1 MSTKFTDINTIKP
14 YKYNGIYWNRTDGI
28 FNLYDSKGKKIPRTY
43 EDKSIN
49 CYKFSH
55 LIKLKSDNTRIKV
68 NTSPNEYLPIVTIS
82 TNTDTG
88 RDLTKDSFTI
98 LKFIEDNNDL
108 TDKCVDSDSPE
119 ENIVQLNRMI
129 LKLAKES
136 NKINTTVGTNMDK
149 YNKLLELIK
158 NDSIKRKLNG
168 GANKELNLEIYEFTL
183 KNYTNSL
190 NVPLNPFIPF
200 KPIDPII
207 TTSIE
212 ESPDNTCG
220 TIEYIGSQKKK
231 TENIRSC
238 DLIQGKINDLGS
250 PGSSLSPS
258 SNKNYDF
265 KLYDIISED
274 LIKFTN
280 IYGAKATNRLKIE
293 TKTNRI
299 ETMSFLYQK
308 IKIFLLFEDI
318 ESILLNDW
326 INSKGTVY
334 TPTEST
340 SLIKILRPTIN
351 EKFIIMGDFHGSFM
365 TFIRHLL
372 RFRKMGIMNDTCKL
386 DKNYHLIFLG
396 DIVDRGAYGYE
407 IMILL
412 YLLKKRNPNNV
423 HLNRGNHE
431 EGITN
436 LNYGLKTDM
445 DVQFETDKVY
455 TELNKTMLYQH
466 SAILIKDPND
476 GKYIY
481 LAHGGLPTQELTLNK
496 FTLHS
501 EFIIPRT
508 NNIIINEGISS
519 NIRWNDFYGDLNSSL
534 NYGRSDPKTRPTI
547 HIIGQDLLNEAR
559 VKYDIKLIIRAH
571 QDGEFNTKLILPT

>member
-1 MSTKFTDINTIKP
+1 MSTNFIDINTIKP

-43 EDKSIN
+43 EGKSIN

-119 ENIVQLNRMI
+119 ENIVQLNGMI
-129 LKLAKES
+129 IKLAIES
-136 NKINTTVGTNMDK
+136 NNINTTVGTNIDK
-149 YNKLLELIK
+149 YNKLLKLIK
-158 NDSIKRKLNG
+158 NESIKRKLNG

-183 KNYTNSL
+183 KNYTN
-190 NVPLNPFIPF
+190 NPNMQLF
-200 KPIDPII
+200 KRIDPII

-212 ESPDNTCG
+212 ESPENTCG
-220 TIEYIGSQKKK
+220 TIEYIGKNKKE
-231 TENIRSC
+231 TEDIRSC

-250 PGSSLSPS
+250 PGSSLLPS
-258 SNKNYDF
+258 SNKNYNF
-265 KLYDIISED
+265 KLYDITSDD

-280 IYGAKATNRLKIE
+280 IYGAKATERIKID
-293 TKTNRI
+293 TQTNRI
-299 ETMSFLYQK
+299 ETMAFLYEKKK
-308 IKIFLLFEDI
+308 ISTLFLEIQLK
-318 ESILLNDW
+318 LLDDW
-326 INSKGTVY
+326 IDSTRTVH

-340 SLIKILRPTIN
+340 SSIKIIRPTIN
-351 EKFIIMGDFHGSFM
+351 EKFIIIGDFHGSFT

-372 RFRKMGIMNDTCKL
+372 RFRKMGIMNDTCII
-386 DKNYHLIFLG
+386 DNNYHLIFLG
-396 DIVDRGAYGYE
+396 DIVDRGKYGYE

-412 YLLKKRNPNNV
+412 YLLKKRNPNNI

-431 EGITN
+431 EEITN
-436 LNYGLKTDM
+436 TNYGLQEEIYKQFNTDS
-445 DVQFETDKVY
+445 VY

-466 SAILIKDPND
+466 SAILIRDPND

-481 LAHGGLPTQELTLNK
+481 LAHGGLPTQELIPNK
-496 FTLHS
+496 ITLHT
-501 EFIIPRT
+501 EFIIPST
-508 NNIIINEGISS
+508 ENIIINEGESS
-519 NIRWNDFYGDLNSSL
+519 NIRWNDFYGDLNSGL
-534 NYGRSDPKTRPTI
+534 NSKRTDPKLRPTI
-547 HIIGQDLLNEAR
+547 HIIGQDILNFVR
-559 VKYDIKLIIRAH
+559 DNYNVKLIIRAH
-571 QDGEFNTKLILPT
+571 QDGEFNTKLILPLST